1 MKLTDAIKSCLSLPD
16 MIFFDYNT
24 IYERLDNI
32 TFHEWAV
39 EKKVAQDFYDIILD
53 PALSVTLND
62 RDTFSAAEM
71 LTFVQ
76 MYFLSSS
83 DSDHRETCTTNF
95 YDAVIKP
102 WTDRLTQL
110 KVRLVERFSCMF
122 D

>member
-1 MKLTDAIKSCLSLPD
+1 